1 MSIIEDTGHH
11 LEQSS
16 CWSVSYFIT
25 DSGLLRFCVEKLKL
39 NQVFRENYLTRHV
52 LLLAVQ
58 QYCC

>member
-16 CWSVSYFIT
+16 CWSVSYFNI

-39 NQVFRENYLTRHV
+39 NQ
-52 LLLAVQ
+52 LLEKII
-58 QYCC
+58 